1 MIRSVEMWLSLS
13 LIIFFGLYAFVGS
26 DSLLRFHSIR
36 IDGGEIY
43 KVREVPFGTV
53 TAEWTEKIT
62 TPDGRVCPAGGAFGR
77 STYEDRRDLSGA
89 LDEVHY
95 DLGDMAPCAVSGA
108 VYQSEHRVIL
118 GGWLPLRPVRAA
130 YRIP

>member
-1 MIRSVEMWLSLS
+1 MIRSVETWLSLS
-13 LIIFFGLYAFVGS
+13 LIVFVGLYAAVGS
-26 DSLLRFHSIR
+26 ESFLRFHSIR
-36 IDGGEIY
+36 IEGGEIY
-43 KVREVPFGTV
+43 KVREVPFGPV

-62 TPDGRVCPAGGAFGR
+62 TPEGRVCPAGGAFGR
-77 STYEDRRDLSGA
+77 STYEDRRDLSGV

-95 DLGDMAPCAVSGA
+95 DLGPMASCAVSGA

-118 GGWLPLRPVRAA
+118 GGWLPLRPLRAA